1 MILKQDFE
9 EAIGSI
15 DVDYEKMTP
24 KEAIDFLDK
33 SGDTLKLA
41 MEYFSKAAA
50 ILFVGDKILSIKWY
64 SVNGLIRIYKL
75 GKLFIEMTEKFYLI
89 WKKKKHV

>member
-9 EAIGSI
+9 EAVKCVE
-15 DVDYEKMTP
+15 VDYEKLSP

-33 SGDTLKLA
+33 SGETLKLA
-41 MEYFSKAAA
+41 IDYFSKAAQ
-50 ILFVGDKILSIKWY
+50 ILFVDGKILSSKWY
-64 SVNGLIRIYKL
+64 SINGLIRIYKL

-89 WKKKKHV
+89 WKKKNDV